1 MPKPSA
7 GHISRRESRAGI
19 LFVMPTMLL
28 LAAFSLLPILGSLGI
43 SFSNYSL
50 GVPMK
55 FNGFANYKSVLGD
68 SDFRAALGT
77 TLKLGLGLALPG
89 TLIAFVVAIAINAGR
104 KTNIFT
110 SIFFAP
116 VIYPPVVS
124 AFIWSAAYRGD
135 GFVNKIL
142 GTNIEWL
149 TSYKWALF
157 SIVLVMLWTNLGFYI
172 VISLTGLRGISAS
185 YYEAASID
193 GANRWKQL
201 RWITLPLIKPVL
213 LFIGIVATGDALQ
226 VFTQPYLLTAGGPG
240 SSTRV
245 LASLIYESSFR
256 SFDFGTSSTMAM
268 VLLALALLIS
278 SVQFAF
284 LRPRS

>member
-1 MPKPSA
+1 M
-7 GHISRRESRAGI
+7 
-19 LFVMPTMLL
+19 
-28 LAAFSLLPILGSLGI
+28 
-43 SFSNYSL
+43 
-50 GVPMK
+50 
-55 FNGFANYKSVLGD
+55 LGD
-68 SDFRAALGT
+68 SDFRTALMT
-77 TLKLGLGLALPG
+77 TLKLGFGLALPG
-89 TLIAFVVAIAINAGR
+89 TLLAFLIAISINAGR

-135 GFVNKIL
+135 GFLNRIL

-172 VISLTGLRGISAS
+172 VISLTGLRGISAT

-193 GANRWKQL
+193 GANRWEQL
-201 RWITLPLIKPVL
+201 RWITIPLIKPVL

-245 LASLIYESSFR
+245 LASLIYESL
-256 SFDFGTSSTMAM
+256 DFGASSTMAM

-278 SVQFAF
+278 TIQFAF
-284 LRPRS
+284 LRPKE

>member
-1 MPKPSA
+1 MRKLTA
-7 GHISRRESRAGI
+7 GHLSRRESRAGI
-19 LFVMPTMLL
+19 LFVIPTMILL
-28 LAAFSLLPILGSLGI
+28 LVFSIAPIAGTLGI

-50 GVPMK
+50 GAPIK
-55 FNGFANYKSVLGD
+55 FAGLENYRSVLGD
-68 SDFRAALGT
+68 SDFRTALMT
-77 TLKLGLGLALPG
+77 TLKLGFGLALPG
-89 TLIAFVVAIAINAGR
+89 TLLAFLIAISINAGR

-135 GFVNKIL
+135 GFLNRIL

-172 VISLTGLRGISAS
+172 VISLTGLRGITAT

-193 GANRWKQL
+193 GANRWEQL
-201 RWITLPLIKPVL
+201 RWITIPLIKPVL

-256 SFDFGTSSTMAM
+256 SLDFGASSTMAM

-278 SVQFAF
+278 TIQFAF
-284 LRPRS
+284 LRPKE

>member
-1 MPKPSA
+1 MRKQTA
-7 GHISRRESRAGI
+7 GHLSRRESRAGI
-19 LFVMPTMLL
+19 LFVIPTMILL
-28 LAAFSLLPILGSLGI
+28 LVFSIAPIAGTLGI

-50 GVPMK
+50 GAPIK
-55 FNGFANYKSVLGD
+55 FAGLENYRSVLGD
-68 SDFRAALGT
+68 SDFRTALMT
-77 TLKLGLGLALPG
+77 TLKLGFGLALPG
-89 TLIAFVVAIAINAGR
+89 TLLAFLIAISINAGR

-135 GFVNKIL
+135 GFLNRIL

-172 VISLTGLRGISAS
+172 VISLTGLRGISAT

-193 GANRWKQL
+193 GANRWEQL
-201 RWITLPLIKPVL
+201 RWITIPLIKPVL

-256 SFDFGTSSTMAM
+256 SLDFGASSTMAM

-278 SVQFAF
+278 TIQFAF
-284 LRPRS
+284 LRPKE

>member
-284 LRPRS
+284 LRTRS

>member
-284 LRPRS
+284 LRTRP

>member
-1 MPKPSA
+1 MPKPKA

-19 LFVMPTMLL
+19 LFVLPTMLL

-55 FNGFANYKSVLGD
+55 FNGLTNYRSVLGD

-268 VLLALALLIS
+268 VLLTLALLIS

-284 LRPRS
+284 LRTRP

>member
-1 MPKPSA
+1 MRKQSS
-7 GHISRRESRAGI
+7 GYLSGRESRAGI
-19 LFVMPTMLL
+19 LFVIPTMILL
-28 LAAFSLLPILGSLGI
+28 LVFSIAPIAGTLGI

-55 FNGFANYKSVLGD
+55 FAGLENYRSVLGD
-68 SDFRAALGT
+68 SDFRTALMT
-77 TLKLGLGLALPG
+77 TLKLGFGLALPG
-89 TLIAFVVAIAINAGR
+89 TLIAFLIAISINAGQ

-135 GFVNKIL
+135 GFLNRIL

-172 VISLTGLRGISAS
+172 VISLTGLRGISNT

-193 GANRWKQL
+193 GANRWEQL
-201 RWITLPLIKPVL
+201 RWITIPLIKPVL

-256 SFDFGTSSTMAM
+256 RLDFGASSTMAM

-278 SVQFAF
+278 TIQFAF
-284 LRPRS
+284 LRPKE

>member
-1 MPKPSA
+1 MRKQSS
-7 GHISRRESRAGI
+7 GYLSRRESRAGI
-19 LFVMPTMLL
+19 LFVIPTMILL
-28 LAAFSLLPILGSLGI
+28 LVFSIAPIGGTLGI

-50 GVPMK
+50 GAPIK
-55 FNGFANYKSVLGD
+55 FAGLENYRSVLGD
-68 SDFRAALGT
+68 SDFRTALMT
-77 TLKLGLGLALPG
+77 TLKLGFGLALPG
-89 TLIAFVVAIAINAGR
+89 TLLAFLIAISINAGQ

-135 GFVNKIL
+135 GFLNRIL

-172 VISLTGLRGISAS
+172 VISLTGLRGISNT

-193 GANRWKQL
+193 GANRWEQL
-201 RWITLPLIKPVL
+201 RWITIPLIKPVL

-256 SFDFGTSSTMAM
+256 SLDFGASSTMAM

-278 SVQFAF
+278 TIQFAF
-284 LRPRS
+284 LRPKE

>member
-1 MPKPSA
+1 MRKQSS
-7 GHISRRESRAGI
+7 GYLSRRESRAGI
-19 LFVMPTMLL
+19 LFVIPTMILL
-28 LAAFSLLPILGSLGI
+28 LVFSIAPIAGTLGI

-55 FNGFANYKSVLGD
+55 FAGLENYRSVLGD
-68 SDFRAALGT
+68 SDFRTALMT
-77 TLKLGLGLALPG
+77 TLKLGFGLALPG
-89 TLIAFVVAIAINAGR
+89 TLLAFLIAISINAGQ

-135 GFVNKIL
+135 GFLNRIL

-149 TSYKWALF
+149 TSFKWALF

-172 VISLTGLRGISAS
+172 VISLTGLRGISNT

-193 GANRWKQL
+193 GANRWEQL
-201 RWITLPLIKPVL
+201 RWITIPLIKPVL

-256 SFDFGTSSTMAM
+256 SLDFGASSTMAM

-278 SVQFAF
+278 TIQFAF
-284 LRPRS
+284 LRPKE

>member
-1 MPKPSA
+1 MRKLTA
-7 GHISRRESRAGI
+7 GHLSRRESRAGI
-19 LFVMPTMLL
+19 LFVIPTMILL
-28 LAAFSLLPILGSLGI
+28 LVFSIAPIAGTLGI

-50 GVPMK
+50 GAPIK
-55 FNGFANYKSVLGD
+55 FAGLENYRSVLGD
-68 SDFRAALGT
+68 SDFRTALMT
-77 TLKLGLGLALPG
+77 TLKLGFGLALPG
-89 TLIAFVVAIAINAGR
+89 TLLAFLLAISINAGR

-135 GFVNKIL
+135 GFLNRIL

-172 VISLTGLRGISAS
+172 VISLTGLRGISAT

-193 GANRWKQL
+193 GANRWEQL
-201 RWITLPLIKPVL
+201 RWITIPLIKPVL

-256 SFDFGTSSTMAM
+256 SLDFGASSTMAM

-278 SVQFAF
+278 TIQFAF
-284 LRPRS
+284 LRPKE

>member
-1 MPKPSA
+1 MRKQSS
-7 GHISRRESRAGI
+7 GYLSGRESRAGI
-19 LFVMPTMLL
+19 LFVIPTMILL
-28 LAAFSLLPILGSLGI
+28 LVFSIAPIAGTLGI

-55 FNGFANYKSVLGD
+55 FAGLENYRSVLGD
-68 SDFRAALGT
+68 SDFRTALMT
-77 TLKLGLGLALPG
+77 TLKLGFGLALPG
-89 TLIAFVVAIAINAGR
+89 TLIAFLIAISINAGQ

-110 SIFFAP
+110 SIFFTP

-135 GFVNKIL
+135 GFLNRIL

-172 VISLTGLRGISAS
+172 VISLTGLRGISNT

-193 GANRWKQL
+193 GANRWEQL
-201 RWITLPLIKPVL
+201 RWITIPLIKPVL

-256 SFDFGTSSTMAM
+256 RLDFGASSTMAM

-278 SVQFAF
+278 TIQFAF
-284 LRPRS
+284 LRPKE

>member
-1 MPKPSA
+1 LVFSIAPIA
-7 GHISRRESRAGI
+7 G
-19 LFVMPTMLL
+19 T
-28 LAAFSLLPILGSLGI
+28 LGI

-55 FNGFANYKSVLGD
+55 FAVLENYRSVLGD
-68 SDFRAALGT
+68 SDFRTALMT
-77 TLKLGLGLALPG
+77 TLKLGFGLALPG
-89 TLIAFVVAIAINAGR
+89 TLIAFLIAISINAGQ

-135 GFVNKIL
+135 GFLNRIL

-172 VISLTGLRGISAS
+172 VISLTGLRGISNT

-193 GANRWKQL
+193 GANRWEQL
-201 RWITLPLIKPVL
+201 RWITIPLIKPVL

-256 SFDFGTSSTMAM
+256 RLDFGASSTMAM

-278 SVQFAF
+278 TIQFAF
-284 LRPRS
+284 LRPKE

>member
-1 MPKPSA
+1 MRKLTA
-7 GHISRRESRAGI
+7 GHLSRRESRAGI
-19 LFVMPTMLL
+19 LFVIPTMILL
-28 LAAFSLLPILGSLGI
+28 LVFSIAPIAGTLGI

-50 GVPMK
+50 GAPIK
-55 FNGFANYKSVLGD
+55 FAGLENYRSVLGD
-68 SDFRAALGT
+68 SDFRTALMT
-77 TLKLGLGLALPG
+77 TLKLGFGLALPG
-89 TLIAFVVAIAINAGR
+89 TLLAFLIAISINAGR

-135 GFVNKIL
+135 GFLNRIL

-172 VISLTGLRGISAS
+172 VISLTGLRGISAT

-193 GANRWKQL
+193 GANRWEQL
-201 RWITLPLIKPVL
+201 RWITIPLIKPVL

-256 SFDFGTSSTMAM
+256 SLDFGASSTMAM

-278 SVQFAF
+278 TIQFAF
-284 LRPRS
+284 LRPKE

>member
-1 MPKPSA
+1 MRKQSS
-7 GHISRRESRAGI
+7 GYLSRRESRAGI
-19 LFVMPTMLL
+19 LFVIPTMILL
-28 LAAFSLLPILGSLGI
+28 LVFSIAPIAGTLGI

-55 FNGFANYKSVLGD
+55 FAGLENYRSVLGD
-68 SDFRAALGT
+68 SDFRTALMT
-77 TLKLGLGLALPG
+77 TLKLGFGLALPG
-89 TLIAFVVAIAINAGR
+89 TLIAFLIAISINAGQ

-135 GFVNKIL
+135 GFLNRIL

-172 VISLTGLRGISAS
+172 VISLTGLRGISNT

-193 GANRWKQL
+193 GANRWEQL
-201 RWITLPLIKPVL
+201 RWITIPLIKPVL

-256 SFDFGTSSTMAM
+256 RLDFGASSTMAM

-278 SVQFAF
+278 TIQFAF
-284 LRPRS
+284 LRPKE

>member
-1 MPKPSA
+1 MRKQSS
-7 GHISRRESRAGI
+7 GYLSRRESRAGI
-19 LFVMPTMLL
+19 LFVIPTMILL
-28 LAAFSLLPILGSLGI
+28 LVFSIAPIAGTLGI

-55 FNGFANYKSVLGD
+55 FAGLENYRTVLGD
-68 SDFRAALGT
+68 SDFRTALMT
-77 TLKLGLGLALPG
+77 TLKLGFGLALPG
-89 TLIAFVVAIAINAGR
+89 TLLAFLIAISINAGQ

-135 GFVNKIL
+135 GFLNRIL

-172 VISLTGLRGISAS
+172 VISLTGLRGISNT

-193 GANRWKQL
+193 GANRWEQL
-201 RWITLPLIKPVL
+201 RWITIPLIKPVL

-256 SFDFGTSSTMAM
+256 SLDFGASSTMAM

-278 SVQFAF
+278 TIQFAF
-284 LRPRS
+284 LRPKE

>member
-1 MPKPSA
+1 
-7 GHISRRESRAGI
+7 
-19 LFVMPTMLL
+19 
-28 LAAFSLLPILGSLGI
+28 
-43 SFSNYSL
+43 
-50 GVPMK
+50 MK
-55 FNGFANYKSVLGD
+55 FNGLENYKSVLGD
-68 SDFRAALGT
+68 SDFRTALAT

-89 TLIAFVVAIAINAGR
+89 TLIAFVVAIAINAGK

-256 SFDFGTSSTMAM
+256 SFDFGASSTMAM
-268 VLLALALLIS
+268 VLLTLALLIS

-284 LRPRS
+284 LRTRP

>member
-1 MPKPSA
+1 MRKQSL
-7 GHISRRESRAGI
+7 GYLSKRESRAGI
-19 LFVMPTMLL
+19 LFVLPTMILL
-28 LAAFSLLPILGSLGI
+28 LVFSIAPIAGTLGI

-55 FNGFANYKSVLGD
+55 FAGVENYRSVLGD
-68 SDFRAALGT
+68 SDFRTALLT
-77 TLKLGLGLALPG
+77 TLKLGFGLALPG
-89 TLIAFVVAIAINAGR
+89 TLLAFLIAISINAGR

-135 GFVNKIL
+135 GFINRIL
-142 GTNIEWL
+142 GTKIEWL

-172 VISLTGLRGISAS
+172 VISLTGLRGISTT

-193 GANRWKQL
+193 GASRLEQL
-201 RWITLPLIKPVL
+201 RWITIPLIKPVL

-256 SFDFGTSSTMAM
+256 SLS
-268 VLLALALLIS
+268 LIHIS
-278 SVQFAF
+278 EPT
-284 LRPRS
+284 RPY

>member
-1 MPKPSA
+1 MSKQTL
-7 GHISRRESRAGI
+7 GHLSRRESRAGI
-19 LFVMPTMLL
+19 LFVIPTMILL
-28 LAAFSLLPILGSLGI
+28 LVFSIAPIAGTLGI

-55 FNGFANYKSVLGD
+55 FAGIENYRSVLGD
-68 SDFRAALGT
+68 SDFRTALMT
-77 TLKLGLGLALPG
+77 TLKLGFGLALPG
-89 TLIAFVVAIAINAGR
+89 TLLAFLIAISINAGR

-135 GFVNKIL
+135 GFINRIL

-172 VISLTGLRGISAS
+172 VISLTGLRGISS
-185 YYEAASID
+185 TYYEAASID
-193 GANRWKQL
+193 GANRWEQL
-201 RWITLPLIKPVL
+201 RWITIPLIKPVL

-256 SFDFGTSSTMAM
+256 SFDFGASSTMAM
-268 VLLALALLIS
+268 VLLILALLIS
-278 SVQFAF
+278 SIQFAF
-284 LRPRS
+284 LRQKE

>member
-1 MPKPSA
+1 MRKQTA
-7 GHISRRESRAGI
+7 GHLSRRESRAGI
-19 LFVMPTMLL
+19 LFVIPTMILL
-28 LAAFSLLPILGSLGI
+28 LVFSIAPIAGTLGI

-50 GVPMK
+50 GAPIK
-55 FNGFANYKSVLGD
+55 FAGLENYRSVLGD
-68 SDFRAALGT
+68 SDFRTALVT
-77 TLKLGLGLALPG
+77 TLKLGFGLALPG
-89 TLIAFVVAIAINAGR
+89 TLLAFLIAISINAGR

-135 GFVNKIL
+135 GFLNRIL

-172 VISLTGLRGISAS
+172 VISLTGLRGISAT

-193 GANRWKQL
+193 GANRWEQL
-201 RWITLPLIKPVL
+201 RWITIPLIKPVL

-256 SFDFGTSSTMAM
+256 SLDFGASSTMAM

-278 SVQFAF
+278 TIQFAF
-284 LRPRS
+284 LRPKE

>member
-1 MPKPSA
+1 MRKQSS
-7 GHISRRESRAGI
+7 GYLSRRESRAGI
-19 LFVMPTMLL
+19 LFVIPTMILL
-28 LAAFSLLPILGSLGI
+28 LVFSIAPIAGTLGI

-55 FNGFANYKSVLGD
+55 FAGLENYRSVLGD
-68 SDFRAALGT
+68 SDFRTALMT
-77 TLKLGLGLALPG
+77 TLKLGFGLALPG
-89 TLIAFVVAIAINAGR
+89 TLLAFLIAISINAGQ

-135 GFVNKIL
+135 GFLNRIL

-172 VISLTGLRGISAS
+172 VISLTGLRGISNT

-193 GANRWKQL
+193 GANRWEQL
-201 RWITLPLIKPVL
+201 RWITIPLIKPVL

-256 SFDFGTSSTMAM
+256 SLDFGASSTMAM

-278 SVQFAF
+278 TIQFAF
-284 LRPRS
+284 LRPKE

>member
-1 MPKPSA
+1 MRKQSL
-7 GHISRRESRAGI
+7 GYLSKRESRAGI
-19 LFVMPTMLL
+19 LFVLPTMILL
-28 LAAFSLLPILGSLGI
+28 LVFSIAPIAGTLGI

-55 FNGFANYKSVLGD
+55 FAGVENYRSVLGD
-68 SDFRAALGT
+68 SDFRTALLT
-77 TLKLGLGLALPG
+77 TLKLGFGLALPG
-89 TLIAFVVAIAINAGR
+89 TLLAFLIAISINAGR

-135 GFVNKIL
+135 GFINRIL
-142 GTNIEWL
+142 GTKIEWL

-172 VISLTGLRGISAS
+172 VISLTGLRGISTT

-193 GANRWKQL
+193 GASRLEQL
-201 RWITLPLIKPVL
+201 RWITIPLIKPVL

-268 VLLALALLIS
+268 VLLTLALLIS
-278 SVQFAF
+278 TIQFAF
-284 LRPRS
+284 LRQKE